1 MPPTQPTDKA
11 IAKQLADVVR
21 QIYNSPKRDDLTV
34 NHARQV
40 AETKLKLDDGFLKEG
55 DWKAKS
61 KQIIVD
67 TLVRACPWAAATR
80 HWDGF

>member
-1 MPPTQPTDKA
+1 MPPTKPTDTA

-21 QIYNSPKRDDLTV
+21 QIYNGPKRDELTV

-40 AETKLKLDDGFLKEG
+40 AESNLKLDDGFLKGG

-67 TLVRACPWAAATR
+67 TLVRGCHSIMATESQ
-80 HWDGF
+80 HGY

>member
-1 MPPTQPTDKA
+1 MPPTKATDNA
-11 IAKQLADVVR
+11 IAKGLADVVR

-40 AETKLKLDDGFLKEG
+40 AETKLKLDDGFLKGG

-67 TLVRACPWAAATR
+67 TLVRGCHWVAATQ
-80 HWDGF
+80 H

>member
-1 MPPTQPTDKA
+1 MPPTKPTDKA

-21 QIYNSPKRDDLTV
+21 QIFNSPKRDELTV

-40 AETKLKLDDGFLKEG
+40 AETKLNLDDGFLKGG

-61 KQIIVD
+61 KQIIVA
-67 TLVRACPWAAATR
+67 TLVRACPWAATTW
-80 HWDGF
+80 HWDRF